1 MGQHVATSSLL
12 VHTVRNASSWIRGT
26 DPAPPLTVATLRF
39 LCTTLPCCTDDGLRA
54 SAPLLQ
60 CPGLQDLLRHARGSP
75 HTGPCRDV
83 LALVRV
89 FLRVT
94 AARAQPVTGRHTP
107 PSLVDRLCLLLYG
120 RHRAGTGAGAAAA
133 AGTWAPQS
141 SDVPVS
147 EDAEAVLRL
156 QHSVVRFLL
165 TALSSC
171 SWTQWGSDGT
181 STATSSVP
189 GTAHSTT
196 LPLPSS
202 PRPPPQ
208 GPQGPQGRA
217 LLTYNY
223 NTLVQCAVNL
233 LNTTIARFGA
243 DLPAHSAL
251 VCDLCDLLCLCSCN
265 EDAFAAGYVSLV
277 EKDLFQ
283 STVSKLDKCV
293 APFRTRHPKLA
304 VCVRRLTDL
313 VTQHAP
319 SPTPS
324 QQPQDQGAQGGDMN

>member
-1 MGQHVATSSLL
+1 MHA
-12 VHTVRNASSWIRGT
+12 VRRADSWIRGT

-60 CPGLQDLLRHARGSP
+60 CAGLQELLRHARGSP
-75 HTGPCRDV
+75 NTGPCSDV

-89 FLRVT
+89 FLRVA
-94 AARAQPVTGRHTP
+94 AARAQQVTGRHTP

-120 RHRAGTGAGAAAA
+120 RHRAGTAA
-133 AGTWAPQS
+133 AGTWAPQD
-141 SDVPVS
+141 SDVPAS
-147 EDAEAVLRL
+147 EDTEAVLRL

-171 SWTQWGSDGT
+171 SWTQWGGDGT

-196 LPLPSS
+196 LPLPST
-202 PRPPPQ
+202 PRAPPQ
-208 GPQGPQGRA
+208 APQTPQTPPQRT

-223 NTLVQCAVNL
+223 NTLVSCAVNL
-233 LNTTIARFGA
+233 LNTTITRFGA
-243 DLPAHSAL
+243 ELPARAAL

-277 EKDLFQ
+277 EQDSFQ

-293 APFRTRHPKLA
+293 APFRTRHPRLA
-304 VCVRRLTDL
+304 VCARRLADL
-313 VTQHAP
+313 VTQHVP
-319 SPTPS
+319 SSTPS
-324 QQPQDQGAQGGDMN
+324 QQPQDQAPRDGEMN